1 MTNRRGFTLP
11 EMLLALAAL
20 AVAAVLAAQL
30 GTGALAE
37 RARTDAR
44 LDAADAA
51 GNVLE
56 AARALP
62 WDGLTPA
69 WAAGQKLPE
78 FVADRLADGAL
89 TATVEPEPDRP
100 RVKRVTVT
108 VRWTHD
114 SSRPARPVRL
124 VGLFAARTAE
134 GGRP

>member
-1 MTNRRGFTLP
+1 MTHRRGFTLP

-56 AARALP
+56 AARAVP
-62 WDGLTPA
+62 WEKLTPE
-69 WAAGQKLPE
+69 WTAGQKLPA
-78 FVADRLADGAL
+78 FVADRLTDGAL
-89 TATVEPEPDRP
+89 TATVEPEPGRP

-108 VRWTHD
+108 VRWIHD
-114 SSRPARPVRL
+114 GGRPARPVRL

-134 GGRP
+134 GGAP